1 MKEARQKSIKFE
13 EYVVR
18 TLVIA
23 FLNFSLRNIH
33 ASILQVMLKTDSEC
47 QVNSVSKSFNAQL
60 SISHLK
66 GSLLHEWAQEELH
79 VYFTDDKN
87 ISIR

>member
-1 MKEARQKSIKFE
+1 
-13 EYVVR
+13 
-18 TLVIA
+18 
-23 FLNFSLRNIH
+23 
-33 ASILQVMLKTDSEC
+33 MLKTDSEC